1 VRVFGFFGNGPGR
14 RGPKTL
20 NPEQQMNNSALQQ
33 EKVDEIVSK
42 QDSRYDAMSED
53 EREKYYMKP
62 SLMTKIKKA
71 LRVSSAIATLLVRAS
86 VLSYDWCAR
95 STLRF
100 TTTGS
105 RDFSEALGNN
115 SPPHPSTTLFADDQ
129 ARFGEDPGVVRDGGL
144 ALAQRTLKG
153 AAAHLDFAATSDNI
167 RRRTG
172 SLRAPKIEQCRW
184 PRPRTTQW
192 PSTGCNN
199 SRRSR
204 RW

>member
-1 VRVFGFFGNGPGR
+1 
-14 RGPKTL
+14 
-20 NPEQQMNNSALQQ
+20 MNNSALQQ

-62 SLMTKIKKA
+62 SLMTKIKKRFA
-71 LRVSSAIATLLVRAS
+71 VSSAIATLLVRAS

-105 RDFSEALGNN
+105 SRLLRGAREQFA
-115 SPPHPSTTLFADDQ
+115 TTSIDHAFRRRSGPLRRGSWCG
-129 ARFGEDPGVVRDGGL
+129 ARWWL

-153 AAAHLDFAATSDNI
+153 AAAHLDFGRD
-167 RRRTG
+167 
-172 SLRAPKIEQCRW
+172 Q
-184 PRPRTTQW
+184 
-192 PSTGCNN
+192 
-199 SRRSR
+199 
-204 RW
+204 

>member
-71 LRVSSAIATLLVRAS
+71 L
-86 VLSYDWCAR
+86 
-95 STLRF
+95 
-100 TTTGS
+100 
-105 RDFSEALGNN
+105 LG
-115 SPPHPSTTLFADDQ
+115 Q
-129 ARFGEDPGVVRDGGL
+129 
-144 ALAQRTLKG
+144 
-153 AAAHLDFAATSDNI
+153 
-167 RRRTG
+167 
-172 SLRAPKIEQCRW
+172 
-184 PRPRTTQW
+184 
-192 PSTGCNN
+192 
-199 SRRSR
+199 
-204 RW
+204 